1 MLDTL
6 EHTDF
11 EATSLAAAKSAT
23 VSVVVPTR
31 NTAGTIAATIEQI
44 RSLAEIGLVDQILVI
59 DANSKDGTA
68 QLARTAGAEVVDEND
83 LFTELGPQLG
93 QGCAGVFDHVV
104 EPCRSYHF
112 LVMGDRGNQARY
124 ALQVHLIGLIVV
136 LAALV
141 DALMCA
147 RCEGSGT
154 FYQLGH
160 RLILG
165 CCRSRS

>member
-1 MLDTL
+1 MAAV
-6 EHTDF
+6 DF
-11 EATSLAAAKSAT
+11 LAHGT
-23 VSVVVPTR
+23 VSVAGPAYVGQRLDQPR
-31 NTAGTIAATIEQI
+31 N
-44 RSLAEIGLVDQILVI
+44 R
-59 DANSKDGTA
+59 
-68 QLARTAGAEVVDEND
+68 
-83 LFTELGPQLG
+83 
-93 QGCAGVFDHVV
+93 CAKFALDVLHGGWRVFDHVV

-124 ALQVHLIGLIVV
+124 ALQVRLIGLIVV

-165 CCRSRS
+165 CCRSRSCKCSLA